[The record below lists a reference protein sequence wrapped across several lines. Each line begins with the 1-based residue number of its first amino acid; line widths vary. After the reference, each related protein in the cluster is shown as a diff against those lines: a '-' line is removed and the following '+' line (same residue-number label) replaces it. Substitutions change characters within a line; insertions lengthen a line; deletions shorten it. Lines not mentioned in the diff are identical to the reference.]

1 VLYSDFTPGRG
12 ESIYDVERK
21 VATRTLVMPVLP
33 DDRSLCS
40 FGHIFTGGYA
50 AAYYSYK
57 WSEVMSA
64 DAFGA
69 FEAVLDD
76 EAQVKA
82 MGLKYRDSILALG
95 GSVAPSKVYETFR
108 GRGPTTE
115 ALLRHAGLL
124 AA

>member
-1 VLYSDFTPGRG
+1 
-12 ESIYDVERK
+12 
-21 VATRTLVMPVLP
+21 MPVLS

-69 FEAVLDD
+69 FEEAGLDN
-76 EAQVKA
+76 EVQVKA
-82 MGLKYRDSILALG
+82 IGRRYTDTILALG
-95 GSVAPSKVYETFR
+95 GSVAPARVYEEFR
-108 GRGPTTE
+108 GRGPSTA
-115 ALLRHAGLL
+115 ALLRHSGL
-124 AA
+124 AAA